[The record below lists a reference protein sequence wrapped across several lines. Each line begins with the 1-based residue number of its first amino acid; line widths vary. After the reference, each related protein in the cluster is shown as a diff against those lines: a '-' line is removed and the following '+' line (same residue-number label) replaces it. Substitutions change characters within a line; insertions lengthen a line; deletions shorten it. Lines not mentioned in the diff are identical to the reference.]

1 MNISSTPRLRPALSA
16 CGGLVMACLVAG
28 CQPKTEPKP
37 PPAAADL
44 GEIARRL
51 IDPNYAVGALVL
63 GKNGEIVAV
72 DATGTVVPPCAL
84 PGERPADPPNPVGA
98 PAKPEG
104 DVAKPEGDLARV
116 AAGED
121 PECAKVR
128 NTTIINL
135 QSTGIV
141 RHTGS
146 TCTTVGPIIH
156 AGKARYFQVPV
167 GCK

>member
-1 MNISSTPRLRPALSA
+1 MNISSTPRLRLAMSA

-37 PPAAADL
+37 PPATADL

-72 DATGTVVPPCAL
+72 DATGKVVPPCAL
-84 PGERPADPPNPVGA
+84 PGEQPAEQPNPTGV
-98 PAKPEG
+98 PT
-104 DVAKPEGDLARV
+104 KPEGDLARV

-156 AGKARYFQVPV
+156 AGKARYFQLPV
-167 GCK
+167 GCN